1 MTKLVRNS
9 AFHHPKI
16 IMFELCLTDIFETK
30 PQLNNNHLEKDIANP
45 PSTPGAIFGGED
57 AQLDEHDLLAG

>member
-1 MTKLVRNS
+1 
-9 AFHHPKI
+9 
-16 IMFELCLTDIFETK
+16 MFELCLTDIFETK